1 MREVPIGA
9 QSIERFA
16 PLWGE
21 APVRELLATAA
32 KLKARLGDRVIWN
45 INSTA
50 AGGGV
55 AELLR
60 SLVAYV
66 RGAGL
71 NTRWDVLQGPPEF
84 FRVTKRLHHA
94 LHGSLGDGS
103 PLEGPA
109 RAVYDRVSRENASAL
124 GHLIHPGDVVL
135 LHDPQTAGMILP
147 LDQLGAKVIWRC
159 HVGTE
164 HRGEEVTRGWDF
176 LLPYLGGARRV
187 VFSRA
192 DYVPPAIDRQRLS
205 IIPPTIDPFSA
216 KNQPMD
222 AETGNAI
229 LTYVGVV
236 EGNVP
241 QGHRAFLRE
250 DGSPGRVDRCA
261 ELLQLGP
268 APRLETPLVM
278 QLSRWDGL
286 KDPIGVMQGFA
297 RLVASGGVREAE
309 CLLVGPNPSRVA
321 DDPEGAEVFAQV
333 VAAWRGL
340 PEPLRR
346 RIHLVNLPMDDVEE
360 NGAIVNALQRHAEV
374 VVQKSLREGFGLTVA
389 EAMWKERAVLA
400 SAVGGIQDQ
409 IEDGVSGLLLPDP
422 CDLPGFGDRLRRLLD
437 DAQLRKQLGARARER
452 VRERFLGVHSLLRY
466 AEVVAGV
473 LD

>member
-9 QSIERFA
+9 QSIERFT

-32 KLKARLGDRVIWN
+32 KLKERLGDQVIWN

-71 NTRWDVLQGPPEF
+71 NTRWHVIEGPPEF
-84 FRVTKRLHHA
+84 FHVTKRLHHA
-94 LHGSLGDGS
+94 LHGSAGDGS
-103 PLEGPA
+103 PLDAEA
-109 RAVYDRVSRENASAL
+109 RAVYDRTSRENASAL
-124 GHLIHPGDVVL
+124 GHLLHPGDVVL
-135 LHDPQTAGMILP
+135 LHDPQTAGMISP
-147 LDQLGAKVIWRC
+147 LNQLGAKVIWRC

-164 HRGEEVTRGWDF
+164 RRDEEVARGWDF
-176 LLPYLGGARRV
+176 LLPYLGGARRL
-187 VFSRA
+187 VFSRL
-192 DYVPPAIDRQRLS
+192 DYVPEAIDRQQLS

-222 AETGNAI
+222 EETVNAI

-236 EGNVP
+236 EGDVP

-278 QLSRWDGL
+278 QVSRWDRL
-286 KDPIGVMQGFA
+286 KDPVGVLQGFA
-297 RLVASGGVREAE
+297 ALVAAGGVHEAE

-321 DDPEGAEVFAQV
+321 DDPEGSEVFAEV
-333 VAAWRGL
+333 MAAWRAL
-340 PEPLRR
+340 SDPLRR
-346 RIHLVNLPMDDVEE
+346 RVHLVNLPMDDVEE
-360 NGAIVNALQRHAEV
+360 NAAIVNALQRHAQV

-389 EAMWKERAVLA
+389 EAMWKERPVVA
-400 SAVGGIQDQ
+400 SAVGGIRDQ
-409 IEDGVSGLLLPDP
+409 LEDGVSGLLLPDP
-422 CDLPGFGDRLRRLLD
+422 RDLEGFGERLRRLLD
-437 DAQLRKQLGARARER
+437 DAQLRQRLGARARER
-452 VRERFLGVHSLLRY
+452 VRDRFLGVHSLLRY
-466 AEVVAGV
+466 AEVVSGV
-473 LD
+473 LA